1 MMKSKIFVF
10 LLIIYCVHNL
20 LTFAAYGYDK
30 YCAKTGKWR
39 LTEKRLMALA
49 FYFGGAGAF
58 LGMQIFRHKTKHL
71 QFQILVPAF
80 MVIQAVI
87 WVIAATIVLY

>member
-1 MMKSKIFVF
+1 MKNKIFIVV
-10 LLIIYCVHNL
+10 LIVYCVYNL
-20 LTFAAYGYDK
+20 LVFAAYGYDK
-30 YCAKTGKWR
+30 YCAKKGKWR
-39 LTEKRLMALA
+39 LTEKYLMGLA

-80 MVIQAVI
+80 MVIQAVL
-87 WVIAATIVLY
+87 WVIAAIVVLY